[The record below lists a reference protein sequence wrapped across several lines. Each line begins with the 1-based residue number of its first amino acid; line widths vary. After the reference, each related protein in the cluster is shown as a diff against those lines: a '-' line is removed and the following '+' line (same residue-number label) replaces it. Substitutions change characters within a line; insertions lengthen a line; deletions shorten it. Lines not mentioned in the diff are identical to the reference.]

1 MTGKTAEE
9 TTGKMIKKATEKGS
23 GRTEERFEIRL
34 IRRSEV
40 LEAAEAERLCFPP
53 NEAGTR
59 EVVKAR
65 ATLAG
70 EQFLVAVDR
79 ETGRLAGYLNGLVTD
94 ESTLRDGFF
103 KQTDLHDPRGAN
115 VMVLS
120 LGVLPQYR
128 RQGLASELMACYVR
142 QERERGRRMLVLTC
156 LEEKVGMYLKMGFED
171 RGMSQ
176 SCWGGES
183 WHEMTYI
190 L

>member
-1 MTGKTAEE
+1 M
-9 TTGKMIKKATEKGS
+9 TEKRAENTTEKTTRKMTVKTTEKES

-34 IRRSEV
+34 IRQAEV
-40 LEAAEAERLCFPP
+40 REAAEAERLCFPP
-53 NEAGTR
+53 NEAGTK
-59 EVVKAR
+59 EVVRDR
-65 ATLAG
+65 A
-70 EQFLVAVDR
+70 FLVAVDR
-79 ETGRLAGYLNGLVTD
+79 ETGKIAGYLNGLVTE
-94 ESTLRDGFF
+94 ESTLRDEFF

-115 VMVLS
+115 VMILS
-120 LGVLPQYR
+120 LGVLPEYR

-156 LEEKVGMYLKMGFED
+156 LEEKVEMYRKMGFED
-171 RGMSQ
+171 KGMSQ

>member
-1 MTGKTAEE
+1 MTEKTVEK
-9 TTGKMIKKATEKGS
+9 TTGKMTVKTTEKKS

-40 LEAAEAERLCFPP
+40 REAAEAERLCFPP
-53 NEAGTR
+53 NEAGTK

-156 LEEKVGMYLKMGFED
+156 LEEKVGMYRKMGFED
-171 RGMSQ
+171 GGMSQ

>member
-1 MTGKTAEE
+1 MTEKTVEK
-9 TTGKMIKKATEKGS
+9 TTGKMTVTPTDKKR

-53 NEAGTR
+53 TEAGTR

-94 ESTLRDGFF
+94 ESTLRDEFF

-171 RGMSQ
+171 GGMSQ